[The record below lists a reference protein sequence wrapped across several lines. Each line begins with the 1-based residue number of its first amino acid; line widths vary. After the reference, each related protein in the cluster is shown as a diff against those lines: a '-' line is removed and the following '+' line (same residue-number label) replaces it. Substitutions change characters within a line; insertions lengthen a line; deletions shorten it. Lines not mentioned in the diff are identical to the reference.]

1 MVLDKL
7 IEGVEF
13 DDPQEE
19 LALVVAKHFEV
30 LNAVGAFHGEGEVA
44 GTRLADADEK
54 CTVVFVGQKLFGVS
68 CSCERGEV

>member
-1 MVLDKL
+1 MVLDEL
-7 IEGVEF
+7 VEGVEF

-19 LALVVAKHFEV
+19 LSLVVAKHLEV

-54 CTVVFVGQKLFGVS
+54 CAVVFVGQKLFGIGCNDES
-68 CSCERGEV
+68 

>member
-1 MVLDKL
+1 MVFDEL

-30 LNAVGAFHGEGEVA
+30 LDAIGAFNGEGEVA

-54 CTVVFVGQKLFGVS
+54 CTVVFVGQKLFGVG
-68 CSCERGEV
+68 CNRNVKII